1 MKCPKCNS
9 ELVQKSYKG
18 MFDVEV
24 CPHCQGMWL
33 DSHELD
39 KLEDIAF
46 TDDARKGSLIHF
58 QTKTNFPCPHCEKKL
73 EEFEYRLY
81 NLKLDACT
89 ENNHGFWLDAD
100 EDERVIEAMKHR
112 ASEIK
117 RKIDAES
124 EWKKILKNMHLF
136 LDKK

>member
-1 MKCPKCNS
+1 MKCPKCNA

-24 CPHCQGMWL
+24 CPHCDGMWL
-33 DSHELD
+33 DAHELD
-39 KLEDIAF
+39 KIEDLAF
-46 TDDARKGSLIHF
+46 AEDDRKGSLIHF
-58 QTKTNFPCPHCEKKL
+58 QTKTKYPCPHCGKPL
-73 EEFEYRLY
+73 DEFQYRLY
-81 NLKLDACT
+81 DLKLDACF
-89 ENNHGFWLDAD
+89 EQNHGFWLDAG
-100 EDERVIEAMKHR
+100 EDERVINAMRQR
-112 ASEIK
+112 ANDIK

>member
-1 MKCPKCNS
+1 
-9 ELVQKSYKG
+9 

-33 DSHELD
+33 DLHELD
-39 KLEDIAF
+39 KLEDTAF
-46 TDDARKGSLIHF
+46 ADDNRKGSLIHF
-58 QTKTNFPCPHCEKKL
+58 QAKTSFLCPHCEKSL

-89 ENNHGFWLDAD
+89 ENSHGFWLDAG
-100 EDERVIEAMKHR
+100 EDERVMEAMKHR
-112 ASEIK
+112 ANEIK